1 MASNN
6 ESSGSGPSAAQML
19 LQKHSETHT
28 PQAVNIED
36 VPDVDLPAPAHDAS
50 GSWAAPVAS
59 KDSVNPKNGIDTK
72 SHELFP
78 ELGGPKSKN
87 ASVAPIWGAKNVA
100 SEKPNG
106 AGSNGVS
113 RSSTPV
119 SGIGAATP
127 AMSIPGRNVESVTLE
142 PQFVM
147 PRNQLKRPIPDI
159 LKDLNRKSRAN
170 VTMATAPNG
179 RLKFEATGPQDV
191 AQQALKDLV
200 AQIGARVSTSL
211 RILATSADRR
221 TDLNQSIHPELCP
234 LSHHW
239 QRRYHDQDYPRQV
252 RS

>member
-28 PQAVNIED
+28 PQAVNVEE
-36 VPDVDLPAPAHDAS
+36 VPDVDLPAPAQDAS

-59 KDSVNPKNGIDTK
+59 KDTTKSKNGIDTK

-87 ASVAPIWGAKNVA
+87 ASVAPIWGAKNAA
-100 SEKPNG
+100 SDKPNG

-119 SGIGAATP
+119 PAAGAATP

-147 PRNQLKRPIPDI
+147 PRNQLKRPIADI

-200 AQIGARVSTSL
+200 AQIGARVRSSL
-211 RILATSADRR
+211 CMQLTPAD
-221 TDLNQSIHPELCP
+221 
-234 LSHHW
+234 
-239 QRRYHDQDYPRQV
+239 
-252 RS
+252 